1 MRSAARL
8 LPTRRARWTALAAVV
23 VVAAVAG
30 LLYFRRGEA
39 LTQQDYILLTD
50 FTNTTGDA
58 VFDGTLKQALAVQLS
73 ESPFLNVVSDERV
86 RDALRLMSRPPD
98 ERITGAVGREICQ
111 REGIKALLT
120 GTIAQLGSQYV
131 VTLEAVN
138 AGTGDVLAREQAQA
152 GSKEE
157 VLTALGTA
165 SSRVR
170 ARLGESLAS
179 IAAYDTPIEE
189 ATTASLEA
197 LKAYSTGEVLRETKA
212 DADGH
217 PLLREGRSPSTRT
230 SPWRTRSWAPPS
242 ATLGESPALPRGPRE
257 GFRPPGPRQRARAAL
272 HRSALPRRGHRQP
285 RERRRSSW
293 RSGSAPTRV
302 TSIVHYQ
309 LGILYGALGQYD
321 RAVEEQREEI
331 RLSPSSSCRAMGT
344 SHMTYYRQGR
354 LAEAR
359 EVLRSALDR
368 GLDNVYLHTELC
380 WIAVLEGD
388 QRGDRARDGMAPG
401 AQPGRC
407 RCRRGDASHGPGPP
421 APSPAACDARMST

>member
-189 ATTASLEA
+189 ATTVVARGAESLQH
-197 LKAYSTGEVLRETKA
+197 GRGPPR
-212 DADGH
+212 D
-217 PLLREGRSPSTRT
+217 EGR
-230 SPWRTRSWAPPS
+230 
-242 ATLGESPALPRGPRE
+242 RG
-257 GFRPPGPRQRARAAL
+257 RP
-272 HRSALPRRGHRQP
+272 
-285 RERRRSSW
+285 
-293 RSGSAPTRV
+293 
-302 TSIVHYQ
+302 
-309 LGILYGALGQYD
+309 
-321 RAVEEQREEI
+321 
-331 RLSPSSSCRAMGT
+331 SPSSRRPIALDPNFAMAHAKLGAALGDTRREPGAPARPSRGPSPSGAASASASGSTSRCGTTPRSPATSRERA
-344 SHMTYYRQGR
+344 
-354 LAEAR
+354 
-359 EVLRSALDR
+359 EVLEIWVRTYPRDEHRPLPAGHPPRRPRAVRPLGR
-368 GLDNVYLHTELC
+368 G
-380 WIAVLEGD
+380 
-388 QRGDRARDGMAPG
+388 
-401 AQPGRC
+401 
-407 RCRRGDASHGPGPP
+407 
-421 APSPAACDARMST
+421 AA